1 MNTARATFEFHN
13 ILNQC
18 GNDYTANIWFEDHLA
33 LITNVEPKD
42 TNENIIL
49 KLSGI
54 LIENMSETNIET
66 GTCGDGLNCL
76 IKKIDDTHYLFTTEH
91 KNPLKNVLSSICVKY
106 NIEPNKNNMLKI
118 KQMVE
123 SRILSYTCR
132 DKKYNIN
139 KTIGTRDLCEIIN
152 NNENKCY
159 YCKNIVYLYFEE
171 KYNEN
176 KMTFDAM
183 VPTNGH
189 IKTNICIS
197 CYKCNSIKSS
207 QTDLQF
213 KPSFEIKKV

>member
-1 MNTARATFEFHN
+1 MNTAKTTFEFHN
-13 ILNQC
+13 ILNQS
-18 GNDYTANIWFEDHLA
+18 GNDYTAKIWFENHFA
-33 LITNVEPKD
+33 LITYVEPKD

-49 KLSGI
+49 NLSGI
-54 LIENMSETNIET
+54 LIEKMSEKDIET
-66 GTCGDGLNCL
+66 GSCGDGLTCL
-76 IKKIDDTHYLFTTEH
+76 IKKIDNTHYLFTTEY
-91 KNPLKNVLSSICVKY
+91 KNPLKNILSSICVKY

-123 SRILSYTCR
+123 SRILSYKCR

-139 KTIGTRDLCEIIN
+139 KTIGVRDLCEIIN

-159 YCKNIVYLYFEE
+159 YCNNIVYLHFEE

-189 IKTNICIS
+189 IKTNICIC

-213 KPSFEIKKV
+213 NSAFEM

>member
-1 MNTARATFEFHN
+1 MNTAKATFEYHN
-13 ILNQC
+13 ILNQS
-18 GNDYTANIWFEDHLA
+18 GNDYTANIWFKDHLCS
-33 LITNVEPKD
+33 ITDVEPKD
-42 TNENIIL
+42 ANENIIL

-54 LIENMSETNIET
+54 LIEDMSEKSIET
-66 GTCGDGLNCL
+66 GSCGDGLTCL
-76 IKKIDDTHYLFTTEH
+76 ITKIDNDHYLFTTEY
-91 KNPLKNVLSSICVKY
+91 KNPLKNVLSSICMKY

-123 SRILSYTCR
+123 SRILSYKCR

-159 YCKNIVYLYFEE
+159 YCNNIVYLHFEE
-171 KYNEN
+171 KYIEN

-189 IKTNICIS
+189 IKTNICIC
-197 CYKCNSIKSS
+197 CYKCNSIKTS

-213 KPSFEIKKV
+213 QTEVEP

>member
-1 MNTARATFEFHN
+1 
-13 ILNQC
+13 
-18 GNDYTANIWFEDHLA
+18 
-33 LITNVEPKD
+33 
-42 TNENIIL
+42 
-49 KLSGI
+49 
-54 LIENMSETNIET
+54 
-66 GTCGDGLNCL
+66 
-76 IKKIDDTHYLFTTEH
+76 
-91 KNPLKNVLSSICVKY
+91 
-106 NIEPNKNNMLKI
+106 MLKI

-123 SRILSYTCR
+123 SRILSYKCR

-159 YCKNIVYLYFEE
+159 YCNNIVYLHFEE

-189 IKTNICIS
+189 IKTNICIC

-213 KPSFEIKKV
+213 KQAFEM

>member
-1 MNTARATFEFHN
+1 MNIVKATFEFHN
-13 ILNQC
+13 ILNQS
-18 GNDYTANIWFEDHLA
+18 GNDYIANIWFENHFSLV
-33 LITNVEPKD
+33 INIEPKD
-42 TNENIIL
+42 ENENIIL

-54 LIENMSETNIET
+54 LIEKMSEKNTET
-66 GTCGDGLNCL
+66 GSYGDGLTCL
-76 IKKIDDTHYLFTTEH
+76 IKKIDSTHYLFTTEH

-106 NIEPNKNNMLKI
+106 NLEPTMNNILKI
-118 KQMVE
+118 KQIVE
-123 SRILSYTCR
+123 SRILSYKCR

-152 NNENKCY
+152 NSENKCY
-159 YCKNIVYLYFEE
+159 YCNNTVYLNFEE

-189 IKTNICIS
+189 IKTNICIC
-197 CYKCNSIKSS
+197 CYKCNSIKST

-213 KPSFEIKKV
+213 KSAFEM